1 MVASGVRTDAL
12 GLRDARELV
21 KHMTRRKWLSTV
33 LVGAHVVLLSCGGD
47 DEAEQSS
54 PSEPG
59 SRVGTGIK
67 STNEPRQL
75 TLAVL
80 DTPFAVNPAQKAIQE
95 WSKGNIDGD
104 SDETQLELVKVPLQ
118 AGAREF
124 LAARGA
130 GGVNVDLIW
139 LPIREDIPAL
149 FKTGLIGPLDRWL
162 QLDQDRPMEAFAEEA
177 RRLVR
182 FRSQT
187 LALPIAVAP
196 GVLAHNAS
204 RFRDANQAAPTH
216 EWTWD
221 DFIETGKRLTE
232 DRNGDGTIDR
242 WGFAAAGFF
251 PDWLPFLLQED
262 VTIADLDTGEIGL
275 GDPASL
281 RALSA
286 WDELGR
292 VHGILPYGPDVT
304 VEKLF
309 GWNDLNHRGMHFA
322 PFRQRMPDQWQMVT
336 PLPKRDRNT
345 TPLVLV
351 EALAIP
357 AAADGDRAYEVLVP
371 LARWLGERRALPA
384 VTAGWQYLQKPDREH
399 FDLIYPESVRTT
411 ALQALTEARASH
423 VASSLTL
430 TQALFN
436 IITWRLARDEVGI
449 EQAIEQAANWLQS
462 YVNE

>member
-1 MVASGVRTDAL
+1 
-12 GLRDARELV
+12 
-21 KHMTRRKWLSTV
+21 MTRRSLLSSV
-33 LVGAHVVLLSCGGD
+33 LIGANALLLSCGGD
-47 DEAEQSS
+47 DEEAQSS
-54 PSEPG
+54 PAAPE

-67 STNEPRQL
+67 SANDSRQL

-80 DTPFAVNPAQKAIQE
+80 DTPFAVHPAQNAIQE
-95 WSKGNIDGD
+95 WSKGSIDDGAD
-104 SDETQLELVKVPLQ
+104 ATHLELVKVPLQ

-124 LAARGA
+124 LAAHEA
-130 GGVNVDLIW
+130 GGVTVDLIW

-149 FKTGLIGPLDRWL
+149 FKTGLIGTLDRWL
-162 QLDQDRPMEAFAEEA
+162 QFDQSRPMEAFAGEA

-187 LALPIAVAP
+187 LAMPIAVAP
-196 GVLAHNAS
+196 GVLAHNAN
-204 RFRDANQAAPTH
+204 RFRIANQAGPTH

-221 DFIETGKRLTE
+221 DFIETGKRLTD

-242 WGFAAAGFF
+242 WGFAAASFF

-262 VTIADLDTGEIGL
+262 VTIADLETGEIGIE
-275 GDPASL
+275 DPASL

-292 VHGILPYGPDVT
+292 EHGILPYGPDVT
-304 VEKLF
+304 VAQLF
-309 GWNDLNHRGMHFA
+309 GWNDLNHRGMYFT
-322 PFRQRMPDQWQMVT
+322 PFMQRMPDQWQMVT
-336 PLPKRDRNT
+336 PLPKKDRNT

-357 AAADGDRAYEVLVP
+357 AAADGELAYEVLVP
-371 LARWLGERRALPA
+371 LAHWLGERRALPA

-399 FDLIYPESVRTT
+399 FDLIFPESVRATG
-411 ALQALTEARASH
+411 LQALTEARASH
-423 VASSLTL
+423 VASSLAL

-436 IITWRLARDEVGI
+436 LITWRLARDEVGI